1 MCVLYDS
8 PTISTDIGG
17 GRAATPSQKCD
28 FLFNITKDAEKERID
43 VWSFTQALILVLMVT
58 KMF

>member
-43 VWSFTQALILVLMVT
+43 VWSFTQAFNLGPNGN
-58 KMF
+58 